1 MKIVVVGGVA
11 AGTKAA
17 AKLKREDRSAQVEVY
32 TKSRDISYA
41 GCGLPYYVGGGI
53 ESREELI
60 VNTPAKF
67 SALTGVSVFTC
78 QEATKVDPSAK
89 TVMFRDVDS
98 GAEQPVS
105 YDKLIIATGA
115 SPIVPNIDGV
125 NLKGVFTVRTPD
137 DAIAIRDYI
146 EKNGCKRAV
155 VVGAGFIG
163 MELAENLMAQNVSV
177 TVVDMMPQILPNV
190 LDPEMAGYAAKQLRK
205 KGLKIMTGTSLLAIK
220 GAEKTESVSTS
231 GGDLPADLVILSIG
245 IRPATAFLEG
255 SGIELIKGAVVV
267 DELQSTNVPDIYAVG
282 DCAIVK
288 NRVTGER
295 QWSAMGSTANITGRC
310 LAKNL
315 TGTKAVY
322 GGCLGTG
329 VAKLASDL
337 NAGRT
342 GLSEEQARAAGYNVI
357 TVVCVTDDKAHYYP
371 DSDAFV
377 TKLIADRDSG
387 KLLGM
392 QVIGAGAVDKMTDI
406 AVVGI
411 SAGLTLSD
419 FDTLDLAYA
428 PPFSTAIHPFVQAC
442 YILENKIS
450 GAFETFTPAEYS
462 AGAAKGY
469 RVIDVQPE
477 PKIFGAQWVDLGKV
491 NGEIDGIA
499 KDEKLLL
506 VCARGKRGYFLQN
519 RLKHFGYTNTRVLEG
534 GESFNT
540 VKVENAEGAISPAE
554 IKRVKALGCLQDKRY
569 PDVFNVRVITK
580 NGKITAEEQRVIA
593 EAADRFGSGEVTFTS
608 RLTLEIQG
616 VKYANIEAVIE
627 FLNAHDLITGGT
639 GSLVRPVV
647 SCKGTTCQY
656 GLIDTFGL
664 SEKIHE
670 RFYLGYHDVTLP
682 HKFKIAV
689 GGCPNNCV
697 KPNLND
703 LGIIGQRAPVVQAD
717 KCRGCGKCQVELS
730 CPIKSVKVTDGKIVM
745 GDDCNNCGRCRGKCP
760 FGAVA
765 EYTDCYKIYIG
776 GRWGKKIANGRPL
789 EKLFTSE
796 EDVLDVVERAI
807 LFFRDEGVSGERFA
821 DTIERL
827 GFEYVQDKLLNDKID
842 KSAVL
847 KKNVKGG
854 ATC

>member
-1 MKIVVVGGVA
+1 MKIVVIGGVA

-17 AKLKREDRSAQVEVY
+17 AKIKREDRSAQVEVY

-67 SALTGVSVFTC
+67 SALTGVSVFNG
-78 QEATKVDPSAK
+78 QEAVSVDAKSK
-89 TVMFRDVDS
+89 TVQFRSVADGS
-98 GAEQPVS
+98 QKEAS

-115 SPIVPNIDGV
+115 SPIVPKIDGTAL
-125 NLKGVFTVRTPD
+125 NGVFTVRTPD
-137 DAIAIRDYI
+137 DAIAVRDYI
-146 EKNGCKRAV
+146 EKNNCRKAV
-155 VVGAGFIG
+155 VAGAGFIG
-163 MELAENLMAQNVSV
+163 MEMAENLMSKGLAV
-177 TVVDMMPQILPNV
+177 TVIDMTPQILPNI
-190 LDPEMAGYAAKQLRK
+190 LDPEMAGYAAKHLRK
-205 KGLKIMTGTSLLAIK
+205 KGMKIMTGTSLLSIK
-220 GAEKTESVSTS
+220 GNDKAETAVTS
-231 GGDLPADLVILSIG
+231 GGELPAEIVILSIG
-245 IRPATAFLEG
+245 IRPATAFLDG
-255 SGIELIKGAVVV
+255 SGVELINGAVAV
-267 DELQSTNVPDIYAVG
+267 DEYQRTNIEDVYAAG
-282 DCAIVK
+282 DCAVVK
-288 NRVTGER
+288 NLITGNR

-310 LAKNL
+310 LAKTI
-315 TGTKAVY
+315 TGTQTSYA
-322 GGCLGTG
+322 GCLGTG
-329 VAKLASDL
+329 VAMLADDL

-342 GLSEEQARAAGYNVI
+342 GLSEEQAKAAGFDPI
-357 TVVCVTDDKAHYYP
+357 SVVCVTDDKAHYYP
-371 DSDAFV
+371 DSDTFT
-377 TKLIADRDSG
+377 TKLIADRATK

-392 QVIGAGAVDKMTDI
+392 QVLGAGAVDKMTDI
-406 AVVGI
+406 AAVGI
-411 SAGLTLSD
+411 SAGLTISD
-419 FDTLDLAYA
+419 FDTMDLAYA

-450 GAFETFTPAEYS
+450 GAFETFTPAEFAS
-462 AGAAKGY
+462 GAAKGY

-477 PKIFGAQWVDLGKV
+477 PKIFGAEWIDLGKV
-491 NGEIDGIA
+491 TGELEGIA

-506 VCARGKRGYFLQN
+506 VCAKGKRGYFLQN
-519 RLKHFGYTNTRVLEG
+519 RLKHFGYTNTKVLEG
-534 GESFNT
+534 GEFFNT
-540 VKVENAEGAISPAE
+540 VKIENAGGKLSPEE

-616 VKYANIEAVIE
+616 VKYENIEAVIE
-627 FLNAHDLITGGT
+627 FLGEHDLLTGGT

-703 LGIIGQRAPVVQAD
+703 LGIIGQRVPVIQSD
-717 KCRGCGKCQVELS
+717 KCRGCGKCQVENA
-730 CPIKSVKVTDGKIVM
+730 CPIKAAKVDNGKIVM
-745 GDDCNNCGRCRGKCP
+745 TEDCNNCGRCREKCP
-760 FGAVA
+760 FGAVP

-796 EDVLDVVERAI
+796 EEVMEIVERAI
-807 LFFRDEGVSGERFA
+807 LFFRDEGLSGERFA

-847 KKNVKGG
+847 KKTVKGG